1 MDEEF
6 VKRVGDYFEGFELV
20 ELLGITAEEIIEAF
34 HEKIDENKE
43 LLEEVT
49 NYGR

>member
-6 VKRVGDYFEGFELV
+6 KKRISDYFEGFELV

-34 HEKIDENKE
+34 TEKVEE
-43 LLEEVT
+43 HTTLLEEVT